1 MIAQFT
7 IWAYGKE
14 HHSEDIAEI
23 GRLIKESGLH
33 FEFHSMAT
41 NIEGEWDQVMDLIK
55 RCRNKLLETN
65 HRIGLNIMIDEKKG
79 ATNQIVYKRES
90 VEEKLRK

>member
-14 HHSEDIAEI
+14 HNSKDIAEI

-41 NIEGEWDQVMDLIK
+41 NIEGKWDTG
-55 RCRNKLLETN
+55 NGFN
-65 HRIGLNIMIDEKKG
+65 
-79 ATNQIVYKRES
+79 
-90 VEEKLRK
+90 